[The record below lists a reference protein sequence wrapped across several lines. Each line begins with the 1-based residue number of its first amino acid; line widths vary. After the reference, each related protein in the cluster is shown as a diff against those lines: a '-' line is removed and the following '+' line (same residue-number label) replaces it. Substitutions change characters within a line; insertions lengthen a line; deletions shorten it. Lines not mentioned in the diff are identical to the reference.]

1 MSARG
6 PPVPVTAPPP
16 GKGDAKAG
24 KGVAFRSLPRE
35 QMEDVLMN
43 AGVDL
48 DGAHIRS
55 VLDGVTMPLTAARS
69 ASGRG
74 PMILVDTQN
83 DNLLFRV
90 SFGPERAACTVTHAL
105 ARVHCLETRA
115 AGARKSV
122 PIAVNG
128 RASAVHRRPPS

>member
-90 SFGPERAACTVTHAL
+90 SLVRSVRRARSRTLSQECTVWKRVRRVL
-105 ARVHCLETRA
+105 AKACRL
-115 AGARKSV
+115 
-122 PIAVNG
+122 P
-128 RASAVHRRPPS
+128 